1 MFFILSKILFFL
13 LMPFWWIM
21 LLLVWIFFTKKTTIR
36 KRLWICIVLTLVL
49 FTNPFIY
56 RSLVAAWQPDPVEL
70 SAGKNYSAG
79 ILLGGMAGYDRNSK
93 GFFGDASDRFIEAAN
108 LYHRGIIKK
117 IIITGGTG
125 ELMQDGP
132 PESYFLRQQLLYNGI
147 NDSAIIIESKSRNTF
162 ENGVFTKKITDSLRL
177 NPPFVLITSA
187 IHMRRSTNVFK
198 KAGFDFV
205 IYPCD
210 YKVYPKRFSLENTI
224 IPKIE
229 LLTEWSYLIKEI
241 VGLYA
246 YKLTGKA

>member
-36 KRLWICIVLTLVL
+36 KRLWICIVLILVL

-117 IIITGGTG
+117 IIITGGSG
-125 ELMQDGP
+125 YLIQKVP
-132 PESYFLRQQLLYNGI
+132 PESYFLRQQLIYNGV
-147 NDSAIIIESKSRNTF
+147 NDSAIIIESKSRNTY
-162 ENGVFTKKITDSLRL
+162 ENAVFTKKITDSL
-177 NPPFVLITSA
+177 NISSPFVLITSA
-187 IHMRRSTNVFK
+187 IHMKRSASVFK
-198 KAGFDFV
+198 KAGFDFI
-205 IYPCD
+205 IYPAD
-210 YKVYPKRFSLENTI
+210 FKVIQEKFSLENYI
-224 IPKIE
+224 IPNPKY
-229 LLTEWSYLIKEI
+229 LKEWTDFLKEI